1 MSVTARPERSHGS
14 STLPGRPHATFV
26 AAPNASAVCVATG
39 IAAGAWSVQ
48 ARAEGYE
55 PATVQAR
62 AQSGKT
68 TSLTVTLKPLWRV
81 SATVLSPERAALRN
95 AEAIVAYRH
104 TCGAEGSET
113 TGSLSSSGGC
123 YESVKTQRL
132 RTDERGSFTLRDL
145 PPRGTSLSVT
155 TTEGSGQ
162 VDELGKLVSATGAV
176 SARVRLRPPA
186 ALEGTLEPRG
196 VRLRS
201 RGLAVVL
208 FRGNMPRYEPLQE
221 GWDELGAEPDDP
233 LDHTRMVFEPRGLG
247 FRFDNIVPAD
257 DNWALCVVAPDVVS
271 VPVPVRL
278 EPGRIVSVQLPATG
292 PGRIRGSVVDARGKP
307 VAGAALTGW
316 MPGTGGRWPLTFPRD
331 AGTDD
336 RGRFLIED
344 LPPGRWQ
351 VTCRKPGASGSA
363 QVTVKPGGTGTARVR
378 LSPERDRAARKS

>member
-1 MSVTARPERSHGS
+1 
-14 STLPGRPHATFV
+14 
-26 AAPNASAVCVATG
+26 
-39 IAAGAWSVQ
+39 
-48 ARAEGYE
+48 
-55 PATVQAR
+55 VQAR